1 MSSTPHRKTR
11 GLINWSALARSLGVD
26 PSYIHHARAGHPRFQ
41 NPRIVRAIKQ
51 LQRRFPQEAA

>member
-1 MSSTPHRKTR
+1 MKRHPQRKTR

-26 PSYIHHARAGHPRFQ
+26 PSYVHHARAGHPRFQ

-51 LQRRFPQEAA
+51 IERRFPREAA